1 MAWTPT
7 NQMET
12 AASDRPMA
20 MAVHRDRA
28 AAAAVGAA
36 LVIAMIVATG
46 LNA

>member
-1 MAWTPT
+1 MVLTPT

-20 MAVHRDRA
+20 MAVDRDHA
-28 AAAAVGAA
+28 AAGAVGAA

-46 LNA
+46 LSV